1 MPALQPA
8 GCKYFIISGCW
19 MLQLLLET
27 WDHNNN
33 RKRWNNLR
41 KQRLHHRLPD
51 HVFYGVK
58 HSRQNVTLKKI
69 KGIYDQIN
77 ISVKDSY

>member
-8 GCKYFIISGCW
+8 GCKCFIISGCW
-19 MLQLLLET
+19 MLQLLLKT
-27 WDHNNN
+27 RDHNN

-41 KQRLHHRLPD
+41 KQRLRHRLPD
-51 HVFYGVK
+51 HVFYGMK
-58 HSRQNVTLKKI
+58 HSRQNVTLKEI
-69 KGIYDQIN
+69 KGICDQIN